1 MPRPSAA
8 PSPSRWRLPDAGR
21 KCVRLSTRERRIKS
35 DSRLGNLIER
45 KISTGILPKI
55 ELWSVPVQI
64 GRKGDHSGRPCPL
77 WVKSGHRSMSASCP
91 LYPRKRTFI
100 ERVGM
105 SALCQKRTHALQQ
118 SGAEVM
124 PYHRLVTGRAF
135 GK

>member
-55 ELWSVPVQI
+55 ELWLVPVQI

-77 WVKSGHRSMSASCP
+77 WGNSGHRLA
-91 LYPRKRTFI
+91 
-100 ERVGM
+100 ERM
-105 SALCQKRTHALQQ
+105 SALHPKAD
-118 SGAEVM
+118 VD
-124 PYHRLVTGRAF
+124 
-135 GK
+135 